1 MHIRPDVRNALHYE
15 VRDASPEEI
24 QQLIDAAAKLGL
36 TAVPAAEFDDDAPQ
50 MTVIAETAEMAELFC
65 SRFPDAFSA

>member
-1 MHIRPDVRNALHYE
+1 MNIRTDIRNSLHYE

-36 TAVPAAEFDDDAPQ
+36 AALPAGEFDDDAPQ
-50 MTVIAETAEMAELFC
+50 MTVVADTEEMAQSFRN
-65 SRFPDAFSA
+65 RFRDAFLG